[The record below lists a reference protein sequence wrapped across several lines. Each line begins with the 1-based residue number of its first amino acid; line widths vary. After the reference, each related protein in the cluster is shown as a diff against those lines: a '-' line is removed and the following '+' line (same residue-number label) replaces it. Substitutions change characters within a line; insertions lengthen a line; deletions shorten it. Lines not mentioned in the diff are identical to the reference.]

1 MWRAFYSILSAKLL
15 NSLCKSTQFWRENY
29 SNLYAKLLNFDE
41 KTTQISQLF
50 SQSKR

>member
-15 NSLCKSTQFWRENY
+15 NSL
-29 SNLYAKLLNFDE
+29 E
-41 KTTQISQLF
+41 KTTQISMQNYSNLTKKLLNSLNFF